1 MILTIENLT
10 KTYGDKTLFKDIS
23 LGIDLADK
31 IGIVGV
37 NGTGK
42 STLLQTIAG
51 TVTADSGNII
61 TMRNM
66 QLAYLAQDKTFEPGN
81 TVLMEVFKG
90 EQPIMKALRDYEM
103 VLEESRR
110 APENTV
116 LQKKLMS
123 LSQQIDALDGW
134 QLESDAKTILTK
146 LGLLDFYDKV
156 GELSGGQQKRLAL
169 ATALIHPCDL
179 LLLDEPTNHLDSET
193 IIWLEEYLRRIKG
206 ALLMVTHDR
215 YFLDNVATKI
225 LELDKGSAYMHTG
238 NYTDFL
244 ELKASREERLE
255 AQERKRQSLLRNELA
270 WMRRGAQARST
281 KQKARIERFEDLK
294 SRTPDLDKSTVE
306 IGLGGSRLGRTVIEL
321 ENVTYQLGTE
331 TILNDFSYVL
341 LRNDRVGIL
350 GPNGSGKTTLLNI
363 IAGRLLP
370 TSGTVTT
377 GQTVKI
383 GYFSQHN
390 MEMDERLRAI
400 EYIREAAHVIT
411 MADGTKITASQLLET
426 FLFTGEMQW
435 TPISR
440 LSGGEKR
447 RLFLLRILM
456 SEPNVL
462 LLDEPTNDLDLQTMG
477 ILEDFI
483 DNFNGA
489 IVFVSHDRYF
499 IDRLANKVF
508 VYEPGGRLRQ
518 YPGGYSVYKAQT
530 EQEAALRET
539 AASDKTSLPKPVAA
553 EKRNQDS
560 ENKVV
565 MPKLTFGE
573 QREYAEI
580 EAVIASKEGELKVVA
595 LQMAQCAAANYSEL
609 NDLAQRQQVL
619 EAEVAAL
626 MDRWAYLE
634 EIAEAQK

>member
-66 QLAYLAQDKTFEPGN
+66 QLAYLAQDKTFEPEN

-411 MADGTKITASQLLET
+411 MADGTKLTASQLLET

-530 EQEAALRET
+530 EQEAALWET

>member
-10 KTYGDKTLFKDIS
+10 KTYGDKTLFHDIS
-23 LGIDLADK
+23 LGIDSADK

-51 TVTADSGNII
+51 VVTADSGKII
-61 TMRNM
+61 SMRNM
-66 QLAYLAQDKTFEPGN
+66 QLAYLAQEKTFAPEN

-90 EQPIMKALRDYEM
+90 DQPIMKALREYEM
-103 VLEESRR
+103 VLEDSRR
-110 APENTV
+110 SPENMV
-116 LQKKLMS
+116 LQKKLMN
-123 LSQQIDALDGW
+123 LSQQIDALNGW

-146 LGLLDFYDKV
+146 LGLLDFYAKA
-156 GELSGGQQKRLAL
+156 GELSGGQKKRLAL

-238 NYTDFL
+238 NYTAFL
-244 ELKASREERLE
+244 ELKANREERQE
-255 AQERKRQSLLRNELA
+255 AQERKRQSLLRSELA

-281 KQKARIERFEDLK
+281 KQKARIERFEEL
-294 SRTPDLDKSTVE
+294 SSQTPDLDKSTVE

-321 ENVTYQLGTE
+321 ENVTYKLGEE

-350 GPNGSGKTTLLNI
+350 GPNGSGKTTLLNL

-370 TSGTVTT
+370 TSGNITT

-411 MADGTKITASQLLET
+411 MADGTKLSASQLMET
-426 FLFTGEMQW
+426 FLFSGEMQW

-508 VYEPGGRLRQ
+508 VYEAGGRLRQ
-518 YPGGYSVYKAQT
+518 YPGGYSVYKAQA
-530 EQEAALRET
+530 EQEPAIQEPAAP
-539 AASDKTSLPKPVAA
+539 DKTSLLKPVTA
-553 EKRNQDS
+553 EKRNQDT
-560 ENKVV
+560 ENKASV
-565 MPKLTFGE
+565 PKLTFGE

-619 EAEVAAL
+619 ETEVAAL

>member
-411 MADGTKITASQLLET
+411 MADGTKLTASQLLET